1 MRELLDFLI
10 KNRIPFEKNVSGARL
25 TSFKVGGDVSVLVKP
40 CGREQLRMLVKF
52 LRRNS
57 IKHLVIGR
65 GSDVLISDDGFDGA
79 VISLSEMSE
88 ITVSGSEIYAGA
100 GVSMRALARQAQ
112 QVSLSGLEFADGIP
126 GSVGGGI
133 YMNAGAYGGEISGVM
148 IKCECL
154 DAERDEIVVFSAEE
168 CDFSYRHSIFQEN
181 KDLIIIGASFKTEQG
196 DPEEIMQRMNTMNAL
211 RLEKQP
217 LEFPSAGSTF
227 KRPENNFAGKL
238 IEDAGL
244 KGFRIGG
251 ACVSEKHAGFVINCG
266 GATCSDVRAVV
277 EHIKEEVYGKF
288 GIMLECEIEFV

>member
-1 MRELLDFLI
+1 MRELLDFLVT
-10 KNRIPFEKNVSGARL
+10 NRIPFEENVSGARL
-25 TSFKVGGDVSVLVKP
+25 TSFKIGGNVSILAKP
-40 CGREQLRMLVKF
+40 SDREQLRMLVRF
-52 LRRNS
+52 LKKSS

-65 GSDVLISDDGFDGA
+65 GSDLIISDDGFDGA

-88 ITVSGSEIYAGA
+88 ITVCGGIIYAGA
-100 GVSMRALARQAQ
+100 GASMRALARQAQ
-112 QVSLSGLEFADGIP
+112 HSSLAGLEFADGIP

-154 DAERDEIVVFSAEE
+154 DAERDEIVTLSAQE
-168 CDFSYRHSIFQEN
+168 CELSYRHSIFQKN
-181 KDLIIIGASFKTEQG
+181 KSLIIIGASFKAEHG
-196 DPEEIMQRMNTMNAL
+196 DPDEIMRKMNTMNAS
-211 RLEKQP
+211 RREKQP

-227 KRPENNFAGKL
+227 KRPENNYAGKL